1 MGCIVPFATSDLH
14 LPGPRRIID
23 FVHDALA
30 DGRRRCSRRD
40 SRVQFRNGPRKTAM
54 MHVFGIIFA
63 EEVDRYGGAAI
74 AREAGQP
81 NPAALTDGRNLA
93 EYVAVNPGELKRL
106 LKL

>member
-1 MGCIVPFATSDLH
+1 MMTITDLAAR
-14 LPGPRRIID
+14 LRRIID
-23 FVHDALA
+23 AAPED
-30 DGRRRCSRRD
+30 
-40 SRVQFRNGPRKTAM
+40 RKTAM

>member
-1 MGCIVPFATSDLH
+1 MMTITDLAER
-14 LPGPRRIID
+14 LRRILEAAPED
-23 FVHDALA
+23 
-30 DGRRRCSRRD
+30 
-40 SRVQFRNGPRKTAM
+40 RKTAM

-63 EEVDRYGGAAI
+63 EDIDHYGGAAI

-93 EYVAVNPGELKRL
+93 NYVAVDPNELKRL